1 VLQRKQDLLLGELRS
16 LRRFRLLAPQ
26 GPGRQLT
33 PASKQTRN
41 SGITSVVPG

>member
-33 PASKQTRN
+33 PVLNRHET
-41 SGITSVVPG
+41 PG